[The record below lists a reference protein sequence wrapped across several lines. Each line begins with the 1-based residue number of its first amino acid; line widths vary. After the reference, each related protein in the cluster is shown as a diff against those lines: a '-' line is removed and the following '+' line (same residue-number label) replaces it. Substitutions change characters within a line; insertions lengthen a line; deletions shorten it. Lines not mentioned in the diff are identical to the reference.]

1 MVVWEINTILR
12 SNQTI
17 EESIMEKPKKRN
29 RNGKGSAYRVP
40 VGDKQYKYN
49 YDRIFKKKDK

>member
-1 MVVWEINTILR
+1 ML
-12 SNQTI
+12 NQVL

-49 YDRIFKKKDK
+49 YDKIFKKKDK